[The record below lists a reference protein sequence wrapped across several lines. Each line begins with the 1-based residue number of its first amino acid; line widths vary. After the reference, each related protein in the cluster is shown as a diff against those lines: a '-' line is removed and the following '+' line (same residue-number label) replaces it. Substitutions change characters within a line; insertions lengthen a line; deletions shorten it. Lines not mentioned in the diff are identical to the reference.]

1 MASNRILLKERM
13 DNMFIYA
20 QLDADGYCIAISQL
34 SGEVTQSNL
43 IRLNSFDTSY
53 MKRRYDVTI
62 GEWTDEYMPEQPITD
77 PVQEAIDAYTL
88 SLVENDLLK

>member
-1 MASNRILLKERM
+1 
-13 DNMFIYA
+13 MFIYA

-53 MKRRYDVTI
+53 MKRKYDVTI